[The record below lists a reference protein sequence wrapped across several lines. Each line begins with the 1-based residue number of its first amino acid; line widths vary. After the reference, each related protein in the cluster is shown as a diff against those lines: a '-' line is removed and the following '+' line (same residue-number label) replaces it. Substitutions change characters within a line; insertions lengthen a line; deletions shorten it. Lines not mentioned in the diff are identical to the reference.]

1 MLTEKR
7 IKQLQKHAS
16 NISRYSQYK
25 FKLGAVLFKGSK
37 ILSTGFNTNKTHPK
51 VMKYFKHGRV
61 HAEFDCLL
69 HADPN
74 DIVGA
79 SIYVLRMNKQGETV
93 IAKPCPM
100 CAKMMKEFGVEE
112 AFWSTSESPFYDS
125 ASIDDLIDGITDEK
139 LSLELNKYSKN

>member
-1 MLTEKR
+1 MLTDKR

-51 VMKYFKHGRV
+51 VMKYFKYGRV

-69 HADPN
+69 HADPD
-74 DIVGA
+74 DIAGS
-79 SIYVLRMNKQGETV
+79 SIYVLRMNKKGETV

-100 CAKMMKEFGVEE
+100 CARMMKEFGVVE
-112 AFWSTSESPFYDS
+112 AFWSTSEEPYYESS
-125 ASIDDLIDGITDEK
+125 TIDDLIDGITDEK
-139 LSLELNKYSKN
+139 LSLELNKYSIN